1 MASEKSKGGR
11 IGALDTPSFKS
22 YSGNWNT
29 STADSPKENT
39 LRGGS
44 GTSQNEKGAVVGG
57 DLSQE
62 GVKNGYP
69 SNS

>member
-11 IGALDTPSFKS
+11 IGALNTPSFKS
-22 YSGNWNT
+22 ESGNWNVG
-29 STADSPKENT
+29 TADSPKENT

-44 GTSQNEKGAVVGG
+44 GTEQNESGKVPGG

-62 GVKNGYP
+62 GMKAGYP

>member
-11 IGALDTPSFKS
+11 IGSLDTPSFKS
-22 YSGNWNT
+22 YSGNWNI
-29 STADSPKENT
+29 STADSPKEQA

-44 GTSQNEKGAVVGG
+44 GTSQKEAGKVAGG
-57 DLSQE
+57 DLSPE